1 MPPAPSTTPPTDVRS
16 SHHEEDTEY
25 LSKASYTAASE
36 SCVPP
41 SPSAA
46 AAEVARAATDG
57 RVPDHRR
64 PATRIAEHIPAI
76 SEFKALMVDEVNEKD
91 LFHGV
96 GLGRAMGTG
105 HLPLRLVKL
114 PVDDVSKVAVLS
126 WRWDGDLEV
135 RGSKNIAIAV
145 HQAKKM
151 GVRYLFID
159 LVSIDQCLS
168 GDALMEQVVSF
179 SSLYSTIT
187 VIAAYDKDGENRGR
201 TMHRP
206 WISSEVRQFLD
217 SPAKTVYVTHKST
230 TLRSALLSPLFCGTL
245 SQIRRGGFVK
255 TILGILCDKIG
266 MACVSNLK
274 FIIPPY
280 ARILAAA
287 YEKMSRND
295 YLLTAA
301 ILCRIHAPE
310 GIFIL
315 WNIRAMNYNR
325 CSFEEIGDVKDGYFS
340 WTVYH
345 IFLDQIQIGEL
356 RRGPIGGTYDLCYSF
371 DALPHAEHVIFA
383 ALGMTDS
390 AYGEFVAQ
398 AEIRRA
404 CLRTKAHKDEAKWR
418 KPHVISVT
426 L

>member
-1 MPPAPSTTPPTDVRS
+1 MPPTPSTTPPTDVRS
-16 SHHEEDTEY
+16 SYHEADTEY
-25 LSKASYTAASE
+25 QSKASCTAASE

-57 RVPDHRR
+57 RVPDRHR

-76 SEFKALMVDEVNEKD
+76 AEFKALVVDEVNEKD

-96 GLGRAMGTG
+96 GLVGRAMGTG

-135 RGSKNIAIAV
+135 HGSKNIAMAV

-168 GDALMEQVVSF
+168 GDALIEQVVSF

-187 VIAAYDKDGENRGR
+187 VIAAYDKYGENLEK

-206 WISSEVRQFLD
+206 WISNEVRQFLD
-217 SPAKTVYVTHKST
+217 IPAKVVYVSHKPT
-230 TLRSALLSPLFCGTL
+230 TWALPLEFRL
-245 SQIRRGGFVK
+245 ALVEIRKGGFVK

-266 MACVSNLK
+266 MACVSDLK

-280 ARILAAA
+280 ARVLSAA

-301 ILCRIHAPE
+301 ILCRVHASTGIH
-310 GIFIL
+310 FS
-315 WNIRAMNYNR
+315 WNIRAMDYNR
-325 CSFEEIGDVKDGYFS
+325 CGFEEIGDARS
-340 WTVYH
+340 WRFTWTAYR
-345 IFLDQIQIGEL
+345 IFLDQIQIGEW
-356 RRGPIGGTYDLCYSF
+356 RHIHDR
-371 DALPHAEHVIFA
+371 DALNYTFEVVPRAERVIFA

-390 AYGEFVAQ
+390 AHEEFVSQ
-398 AEIRRA
+398 AETRRA
-404 CLRTKAHKDEAKWR
+404 YLERTETHKAKWR
-418 KPHVISVT
+418 EPHLISVT

>member
-230 TLRSALLSPLFCGTL
+230 TLRSALLSPLFC
-245 SQIRRGGFVK
+245 
-255 TILGILCDKIG
+255 
-266 MACVSNLK
+266 
-274 FIIPPY
+274 
-280 ARILAAA
+280 
-287 YEKMSRND
+287 
-295 YLLTAA
+295 AA

>member
-217 SPAKTVYVTHKST
+217 SPAKTVRDPLPYPCTRRDLHLMEYQSHELQSVQFRGDWGCERRLFLMDRLPYLPRSDPDRGIAARSYRGNIRPLLLVRRFT
-230 TLRSALLSPLFCGTL
+230 TCGACHFRCTWNDRLCLWRVCCTGRNTTRL
-245 SQIRRGGFVK
+245 SQ
-255 TILGILCDKIG
+255 
-266 MACVSNLK
+266 
-274 FIIPPY
+274 
-280 ARILAAA
+280 
-287 YEKMSRND
+287 
-295 YLLTAA
+295 
-301 ILCRIHAPE
+301 
-310 GIFIL
+310 
-315 WNIRAMNYNR
+315 
-325 CSFEEIGDVKDGYFS
+325 
-340 WTVYH
+340 
-345 IFLDQIQIGEL
+345 
-356 RRGPIGGTYDLCYSF
+356 
-371 DALPHAEHVIFA
+371 
-383 ALGMTDS
+383 
-390 AYGEFVAQ
+390 
-398 AEIRRA
+398 
-404 CLRTKAHKDEAKWR
+404 DE
-418 KPHVISVT
+418 ST
-426 L
+426 QG